1 MTTIKLT
8 LTEVPL
14 WREVPEGGTFW
25 LVREPSYDLRCDNC
39 GGSASLPLERRCEN
53 HLAKP
58 TPPAEFVQACA
69 PCETCGN
76 ARRRTVRDLSGVETF
91 GVPCPDCRI
100 ELVGPC
106 PTCNGGGMIAHCGRT
121 DNGSDGPCVLAPH
134 AENFPCYGD
143 GDVASDGSPVS
154 WCSCGRC
161 SCGSLQAWTEQG
173 PCQYCH
179 EQPTPGTVTL
189 GHAYAVGQPLPIVQ
203 VPFLNVRQTPY
214 DFAHGHTGPLLEVT
228 QNGRVLLWTHHDC
241 GFRDVTANLAYYGPP
256 ESLVGK
262 WAVELRRA

>member
-1 MTTIKLT
+1 MTRTLQLT
-8 LTEVPL
+8 PAEVAA
-14 WREVPEGGTFW
+14 WADVPEGGTFW
-25 LVREPSYDLRCDNC
+25 LVRDGVEDDLDQFIREEN
-39 GGSASLPLERRCEN
+39 LPVERGLL
-53 HLAKP
+53 H
-58 TPPAEFVQACA
+58 PPAEFVQACA

-134 AENFPCYGD
+134 ADNFPCYGE
-143 GDVASDGSPVS
+143 GDVASDWSPVS

-179 EQPTPGTVTL
+179 EQPTPGTVIL
-189 GHAYAVGQPLPIVQ
+189 GHAYAVGQPLPITGDGIWPHLGDHIIMDNDGEMFPLIDGVFDDQ
-203 VPFLNVRQTPY
+203 ITDRL
-214 DFAHGHTGPLLEVT
+214 AH
-228 QNGRVLLWTHHDC
+228 
-241 GFRDVTANLAYYGPP
+241 YGPP

-262 WAVELRRA
+262 WALQVQVLA